1 MRISFAVASRLR
13 KRMLSRLHVRA
24 SVSGAL
30 FHVVSTPH
38 VCSAI
43 SIRIEY
49 GMKPSF
55 DEPSK
60 NHASAGQSN
69 SAVIVPV
76 PGLQS
81 TLYHLLLPGSSSIP
95 VTVSTR
101 VVKPRSK
108 AGERLDV
115 ERSKRE
121 YSGPRQHESL
131 LHMNSHMLTH
141 ESGSSPGVWLWS
153 FGLPGKGTKAIGR
166 GGNDVGVKPG
176 VGLPSLPASGCHVR
190 PFSIDGITGFPQH
203 MYSFGGSGPRKPKPP
218 MWRPPTS

>member
-1 MRISFAVASRLR
+1 
-13 KRMLSRLHVRA
+13 MLSRLHVRA

-69 SAVIVPV
+69 SAVVVPV

-115 ERSKRE
+115 DVEALVLGAEAARELVAHELAHVDPRERQLARRVVVVVRVARE
-121 YSGPRQHESL
+121 GDEGDR
-131 LHMNSHMLTH
+131 TAR
-141 ESGSSPGVWLWS
+141 
-153 FGLPGKGTKAIGR
+153 T
-166 GGNDVGVKPG
+166 
-176 VGLPSLPASGCHVR
+176 
-190 PFSIDGITGFPQH
+190 
-203 MYSFGGSGPRKPKPP
+203 
-218 MWRPPTS
+218 TSA

>member
-1 MRISFAVASRLR
+1 MSFAVASRLR

-81 TLYHLLLPGSSSIP
+81 TPYHLVEPGTVSMP
-95 VTVSTR
+95 VTDSTR
-101 VVKPRSK
+101 VQKERSN
-108 AGERLDV
+108 AGE
-115 ERSKRE
+115 
-121 YSGPRQHESL
+121 
-131 LHMNSHMLTH
+131 
-141 ESGSSPGVWLWS
+141 
-153 FGLPGKGTKAIGR
+153 
-166 GGNDVGVKPG
+166 
-176 VGLPSLPASGCHVR
+176 
-190 PFSIDGITGFPQH
+190 
-203 MYSFGGSGPRKPKPP
+203 
-218 MWRPPTS
+218 